1 MVKCVN
7 VTIKI
12 SKGKFFS
19 ILNALFLIAIAALCL
34 FPMINVIAISLSS
47 KAAVGT
53 GQVKLFPVEFTLAS
67 YQFVLHKLEF
77 FQAFLISVKRVLIGV
92 PVNMILTI
100 LAAYPLSKES
110 HKFRGRDIYAWYFI
124 ITILFSGGLIAWYMT
139 IVKTGIID
147 SLAALIL
154 PGSVPVFNVLIL
166 MNFFRGIPK
175 EIEEAA
181 IMDGANQWQI
191 LFKIYVPLALPSIA
205 TLSLFCVVSH
215 WNNWFDGIML
225 MNNPSNYP
233 LQSYLQTVI
242 VNPDPSLIRST
253 ESIWFTQVNQ
263 RTNRAAQVIIAALP
277 VLLLYP
283 FVQRYFIK
291 GVVVGSVKG

>member
-1 MVKCVN
+1 MKN
-7 VTIKI
+7 TKFQRN
-12 SKGKFFS
+12 FFS
-19 ILNALFLIAIAALCL
+19 TINALFLITIAALCL

-47 KAAVGT
+47 KAAVGS
-53 GQVKLFPVEFTLAS
+53 GQVKLWPVDFTLAS
-67 YQFVLHKLEF
+67 YQFVLQKPEF
-77 FQAFLISVKRVLIGV
+77 FKSFMISVKRVLIGV

-110 HKFRGRDIYAWYFI
+110 NKFKGRNVYAWYFI
-124 ITILFSGGLIAWYMT
+124 ITMLFSGGLIAWYMT

-147 SLAALIL
+147 SMAALIL
-154 PGSVPVFNVLIL
+154 PGAVPVFNILIL

-181 IMDGANQWQI
+181 IVDGANQWQI
-191 LFKIYVPLALPSIA
+191 LFKIYVPLALPCIA
-205 TLSLFCVVSH
+205 TLTLFCIVTH
-215 WNNWFDGIML
+215 WNSWFDGIML
-225 MNNPSNYP
+225 MNTPAKYP

-242 VNPDPSLIRST
+242 VNPDPSLMRST
-253 ESIWFTQVNQ
+253 GALITQVNQ

-291 GVVVGSVKG
+291 GVVMGSVKG